1 MTATPA
7 AELRQAAQR
16 LRELVAAVRE
26 ASHTDWGDEPWR
38 AVECAKR
45 APGEVSEMCP
55 CIVAQGDT
63 PLGKAFPLTQYVADA
78 ETEQHA
84 AFIAALHP
92 GVAVALADWLETA
105 ATYLGDEPQVTYP
118 SHVVRALAVARQI
131 LGTPAAKEA
140 HDA

>member
-1 MTATPA
+1 MTAAPA

-16 LRELVAAVRE
+16 LRDLAA
-26 ASHTDWGDEPWR
+26 AATPGPWR
-38 AVECAKR
+38 SELLPPNLHHRHPAHWVTARYEDDGC
-45 APGEVSEMCP
+45 EVS
-55 CIVAQGDT
+55 QT
-63 PLGKAFPLTQYVADA
+63 VADCPWRQA
-78 ETEQHA
+78 DA
-84 AFIAALHP
+84 DLIAALHP